1 VIKFSLQCD
10 AGHSFEG
17 WFRNSG
23 DFESQKQSGFLQCP
37 GCGSEN
43 VNKALMAPAISGTRT
58 QDKIAQTAEPQPT
71 ASAPVEAS
79 ASVPPAAPVPSPVQ
93 PVALQAETEQQA
105 ELVQKL
111 RDLREKVVANSD
123 YVGDKFAEEARKMH
137 FNETEKRGI
146 YGEATLDEVKDLNED
161 GIDCLPLPILP
172 EDQN

>member
-1 VIKFSLQCD
+1 MIKFSLQCD
-10 AGHSFEG
+10 AGHVFEG

-23 DFESQKQSGFLQCP
+23 DFDSQKQSGFLQCP

-43 VNKALMAPAISGTRT
+43 VSKALMAPAISGTRT
-58 QDKIAQTAEPQPT
+58 QDKIVQAAEPQPS
-71 ASAPVEAS
+71 APAPVEAP
-79 ASVPPAAPVPSPVQ
+79 ASVPVAPAPAPVQ
-93 PVALQAETEQQA
+93 PMALQAETEQQA

-146 YGEATLDEVKDLNED
+146 YGEATLEEVKDLSED
-161 GIDCLPLPILP
+161 GIDCVPLPILP